1 MKKYN
6 KLKTQ
11 ENENRQLSQ
20 EELVEEERL
29 YAACKKPIKVAWA
42 IYAAAATLYI
52 STGLFANSAIKQIP
66 PKPPITE
73 SLESYKYNENY
84 NDFVSAAQNEALNQ
98 FLAGEIS
105 LEDYQYVVDTISDDK
120 KFEEF
125 LRGLENDEFV
135 QQTIADYDKYADQ
148 VNEIG
153 KKYSALTITALSSLL
168 VSTIILAKY
177 RSREMDIEDARK
189 KRAESQSEQQMQ

>member
-6 KLKTQ
+6 NLKTQ
-11 ENENRQLSQ
+11 ENENRQLSPD
-20 EELVEEERL
+20 ELAEEERL

-42 IYAAAATLYI
+42 IYAVAATLYI
-52 STGLFANSAIKQIP
+52 STGLFANSAVKQIP
-66 PKPPITE
+66 QKPPITE
-73 SLESYKYNENY
+73 SLESYKYSENY

-148 VNEIG
+148 INEIG

-177 RSREMDIEDARK
+177 RFREMDIEDARK